1 MERATRGPTSAGGRI
16 FSYVWLILAAIFLL
30 GSVLET
36 TPVTEIETGIKGQV
50 LMGPTVP
57 GPEVVGTI
65 DEAPFRALFHVFD
78 VEKELVTRFKSDD
91 NGRFTVLLPPG
102 EYTIILD
109 KSTRFPNP
117 RRQRKTVTVPEN
129 GFADVTLRYDTGMR

>member
-1 MERATRGPTSAGGRI
+1 M
-16 FSYVWLILAAIFLL
+16 L

-65 DEAPFRALFHVFD
+65 DEAPFQALFHVFD
-78 VEKELVTRFKSDD
+78 VEKALVTRFKSDD
-91 NGRFTVLLPPG
+91 NGYFTVFLPPVG
-102 EYTIILD
+102 VA
-109 KSTRFPNP
+109 
-117 RRQRKTVTVPEN
+117 RRHL
-129 GFADVTLRYDTGMR
+129 G

>member
-1 MERATRGPTSAGGRI
+1 MERATRGPTSAGGTI
-16 FSYVWLILAAIFLL
+16 FSHVWLILAANFLL
-30 GSVLET
+30 GSVHAT

-50 LMGPTVP
+50 LMGPIVP
-57 GPEVVGTI
+57 GPTAVGES

-78 VEKELVTRFKSDD
+78 VEKELVTRFKSDE
-91 NGRFTVLLPPG
+91 NGYFAVLLPPG

-129 GFADVTLRYDTGMR
+129 GFADVILRYDTGMR